1 MGRTALHLTQADQK
15 RAARER
21 VVKYN
26 NSERG
31 HAARSAQR
39 RQRHARKVTGS
50 VLGNVSLVPALLRQH
65 ASFELPVDDPGFL
78 DGYSPDYN
86 SLDGRFSPWARF
98 PVFPPPPPDVD
109 IHPDSA
115 EYHEETRL
123 IEAVLHGDYRKQEQV
138 YELELGREADM
149 APKLRLQWLREEYE
163 GALQSWRFW
172 LSSLGK
178 HKSERE
184 NTIFML
190 HLGWKARRALRLY
203 HGIAQREEYTPLP
216 GKVQT
221 PRAATTILAR
231 RAASARYRERNKE
244 QLRVKARERMASGKP
259 PRANPL
265 PRKHVVRRESGL
277 APTEYG
283 MGVRSLHANGMLA
296 PAALY
301 NDTGWTCG
309 WLGKNE
315 RRVREEQIEG
325 DEALRLWHEA
335 WAEQQQVK
343 QRRREAA
350 QALLCVSRS

>member
-138 YELELGREADM
+138 YELELGQEADM

-163 GALQSWRFW
+163 GALQSWRF
-172 LSSLGK
+172 LAVVVGQTQVRAGK
-178 HKSERE
+178 HHFHATSWLEGEEGPAPLPWHCSAGRISV
-184 NTIFML
+184 TSAHGFDQ
-190 HLGWKARRALRLY
+190 HTSARQGSDPASSHNDSRSAGSLCSLP
-203 HGIAQREEYTPLP
+203 REEQGAAASQSP
-216 GKVQT
+216 GADGKTAANHRGQT
-221 PRAATTILAR
+221 LCRGNTSSGARAVSRLQNTLYTTI
-231 RAASARYRERNKE
+231 RAGRVVGSAKTS
-244 QLRVKARERMASGKP
+244 AGFGK
-259 PRANPL
+259 
-265 PRKHVVRRESGL
+265 
-277 APTEYG
+277 
-283 MGVRSLHANGMLA
+283 
-296 PAALY
+296 
-301 NDTGWTCG
+301 
-309 WLGKNE
+309 
-315 RRVREEQIEG
+315 EQIEG